1 LIYILFILIVRIRFN
16 FSIHGRR
23 AAQYLVAIKAAT
35 CLAQIGMTSM
45 AIAGPAHFADNCCE
59 SAKLRLLRPAS
70 LIPKL
75 PAFSVI
81 FCALAVAGCARDPV
95 HREFNPARHEVR
107 AAPVRAHRHAEPRR
121 LAELRI
127 RRPDPTLLAPQPAP
141 DCEFKRA
148 DVKAVDP
155 NEWARLKIDYERQC
169 YQDAEKVARDRL
181 RLLQASS
188 TCEIDSVQ
196 HRRPAR

>member
-1 LIYILFILIVRIRFN
+1 
-16 FSIHGRR
+16 
-23 AAQYLVAIKAAT
+23 
-35 CLAQIGMTSM
+35 MMSM
-45 AIAGPAHFADNCCE
+45 AIAGPAHSADNCSE
-59 SAKLRLLRPAS
+59 SANTRLRLPSRAS

-75 PAFSVI
+75 LTISVV
-81 FCALAVAGCARDPV
+81 FCALTVGGCARNPV
-95 HREFNPARHEVR
+95 HREFNSAQREAR
-107 AAPVRAHRHAEPRR
+107 AAPVRFPARVHRYTEPRR
-121 LAELRI
+121 HAELRI
-127 RRPDPTLLAPQPAP
+127 HRPDPALLAPQPAP
-141 DCEFKRA
+141 DCEFKRT

-169 YQDAEKVARDRL
+169 YQDAEKTARDRL